1 MSSDVVPV
9 SLQLRWGDMD
19 LNAHVNNVAVARL
32 FEESRVR
39 ASHRLLARDE
49 SAADGRDLLEGGLV
63 VVRQEIE
70 FLAVMPYTQDDVTV
84 SVWLSR
90 VGRSSFDFSARI
102 TGADATAYAQAET
115 TLVRVDDSGRP
126 TPLPDDVLA
135 AMTGRVREP
144 LPLRGR
150 SVARA

>member
-19 LNAHVNNVAVARL
+19 LNAHVNNVAIARL
-32 FEESRVR
+32 FEESRIR
-39 ASHRLLARDE
+39 ASHRLLARDA
-49 SAADGRDLLEGGLV
+49 SAADGRELLEGGLV

-70 FLAVMPYTQDDVTV
+70 FLAVMPYTEDDVTC

-102 TGADATAYAQAET
+102 TGVDDTAYAQAET
-115 TLVRVDDSGRP
+115 TLVRVDVSGRP
-126 TPLPDDVLA
+126 SPLPDDVLA
-135 AMTGRVREP
+135 AMSDRLREP
-144 LPLRGR
+144 LPLRSR
-150 SVARA
+150 SAARA